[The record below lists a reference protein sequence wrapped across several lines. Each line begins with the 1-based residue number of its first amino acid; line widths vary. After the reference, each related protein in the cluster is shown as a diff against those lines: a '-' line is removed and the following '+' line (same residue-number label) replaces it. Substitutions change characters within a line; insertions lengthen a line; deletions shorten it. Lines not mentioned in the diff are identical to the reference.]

1 METCFDCNQ
10 LWTLALDD
18 KHIDVPVDCHWP
30 AGVVFEYVYEAYK
43 KLREACNK
51 TSSLSKFAVFFSFI
65 ESEKNMVEID
75 DVWIFRNKVESGF
88 YYTTAEVTINR
99 S

>member
-1 METCFDCNQ
+1 MEECFVCDG
-10 LWTLALDD
+10 LYTLALDD
-18 KHIDVPVDCHWP
+18 KHIDVPVTGMYTNGH
-30 AGVVFEYVYEAYK
+30 VFEYVYEAYK
-43 KLREACNK
+43 KLCEACNK

-75 DVWIFRNKVESGF
+75 GVWIFKHKVESGF

-99 S
+99 